1 MTTRRFRPT
10 IYGAFLGGCRRSWVR
25 KGSTSSSSRPA
36 IGPTSSWVYDNP
48 TSRQVYPTLTF
59 RAWWLGRTE
68 SLRKGRSSGNTSS
81 GIRSPTHS
89 ITTISSSAAASC
101 DAIPAGGELFS
112 NAPFFVYANDG
123 DPIDQPL
130 WFTRFEKLPPIEFPN
145 TVYGGFIQD
154 DWRIGESLT
163 LNLGI
168 RYDYEHGALSNVPYG
183 DTGLRLVDDPR
194 SPYFG
199 QGNCRGE
206 FNGVPNAFCLE
217 DDGDNWAPRIGFAYD
232 IGARGETVVRG
243 GWGRFYD
250 RIISNAT
257 IFTFTDA
264 IGVRGIS
271 LFMPSFGPDNTPP
284 FDELIE
290 SGGFVINGD
299 NIVAPGF
306 ELPYSDQFSLGFSH
320 QITPTLAFDA
330 DYIRSNG
337 RDRGKRFDQN
347 ERSVPF
353 DQSSRLFSPDVRG
366 RVRVIDSIGVDAYDG
381 LQLSFRKR
389 YGNNLQFTL
398 NYTLADLRGNSE
410 TGFSGSEEA
419 ECIPCIGDDRDIGP
433 YRNDT
438 RHNFIGSFIATLPSD
453 FQASMLVMMES
464 GRARTAESVFDL
476 NGNGRR
482 KDFTPGPT
490 GEPAGRG
497 NFRGEPVYNFD
508 LRVAKFFRFGGQ
520 KELQA
525 IFEVFNVF
533 NRVQR
538 QRHFEEVFESPNFG
552 EWDGSVALP
561 QRQIQ
566 LGVRFTF

>member
-1 MTTRRFRPT
+1 MDSVQEFEVVTSRIKPEFARASGGAISIVTKSGTNEFHGSLFELFRDRSLNARTEQENLADLEKGPFRRHQFGGNLGGPIVRDNAFFFVTYETIVEDVFSVLGVPPEVEAPYDPKFLEEHGGLGRVDQPYRRSYLSAKYTQQFNAQNRLDVRFALEDNQREGDHVGGDQGVNRTRDNSTIQTNDLWSILGRVQTIVGTQGLNELVFQASDWTNIILGVRQPDFQTSVPNFDFPSLVVGQNGIAPQRRFQRKYQFRDT
-10 IYGAFLGGCRRSWVR
+10 FSYSLDNHDIKFGGGV
-25 KGSTSSSSRPA
+25 
-36 IGPTSSWVYDNP
+36 
-48 TSRQVYPTLTF
+48 
-59 RAWWLGRTE
+59 
-68 SLRKGRSSGNTSS
+68 LR
-81 GIRSPTHS
+81 
-89 ITTISSSAAASC
+89 C
-101 DAIPAGGELFS
+101 DPCGGELFS

-264 IGVRGIS
+264 IGVRGVS

-330 DYIRSNG
+330 DYIRI
-337 RDRGKRFDQN
+337 
-347 ERSVPF
+347 E
-353 DQSSRLFSPDVRG
+353 
-366 RVRVIDSIGVDAYDG
+366 
-381 LQLSFRKR
+381 
-389 YGNNLQFTL
+389 
-398 NYTLADLRGNSE
+398 
-410 TGFSGSEEA
+410 
-419 ECIPCIGDDRDIGP
+419 
-433 YRNDT
+433 
-438 RHNFIGSFIATLPSD
+438 
-453 FQASMLVMMES
+453 
-464 GRARTAESVFDL
+464 RARP
-476 NGNGRR
+476 R
-482 KDFTPGPT
+482 K
-490 GEPAGRG
+490 
-497 NFRGEPVYNFD
+497 
-508 LRVAKFFRFGGQ
+508 
-520 KELQA
+520 A
-525 IFEVFNVF
+525 I
-533 NRVQR
+533 RPKR
-538 QRHFEEVFESPNFG
+538 K
-552 EWDGSVALP
+552 
-561 QRQIQ
+561 
-566 LGVRFTF
+566 VRPL